1 MVAVWAPTSCHYD
14 SLLLGRPTEAV
25 VVMEPEGQLEREIR
39 GKKEAMDGIWTHGF
53 YYFFM

>member
-1 MVAVWAPTSCHYD
+1 
-14 SLLLGRPTEAV
+14 
-25 VVMEPEGQLEREIR
+25 MEPEGQLEREIR